1 MSLNRLQFI
10 GSRDRIHKIQPMK
23 IIVSIL
29 ITFACVLTALSQQAQ
44 LDTLRAEGYAAL
56 YNLDYEGARRRFQK
70 MVELAPEDPAGA
82 QCLASSF
89 WLQQLNES
97 YQLKATIYSGDAKDK
112 TDRRQT
118 DEFRKWIRQAK
129 TLSEARLKKEPRSVD
144 ALYYL
149 GAAEGLEAA
158 YTAQVEKKYVAAL
171 RAGNSAVDHHREVIK
186 LSPDYHDAELTIG
199 LHNYIV
205 GSLSLPL
212 KMIAGTMG
220 VRGSKKRGLETLE
233 RVTVEGKWARDLARI
248 LLVDL
253 YKREKRYEDAVKMA
267 RQLSEKY
274 PRNYL
279 YKLQMAD
286 ALTLQIAVLRK
297 KKVPFKTEETELQ
310 NIFTALS
317 RDKSFDSSTRNLI
330 NERWT
335 LARQQLSQD

>member
-1 MSLNRLQFI
+1 
-10 GSRDRIHKIQPMK
+10 MK
-23 IIVSIL
+23 IIVSIF
-29 ITFACVLTALSQQAQ
+29 IACASVLTAVAQQAQ
-44 LDTLRAEGYAAL
+44 LDTLRAEGYEAL
-56 YNLDYEGARRRFQK
+56 YNLDYDSARRRFQK

-82 QCLASSF
+82 QCMASSL

-97 YQLKATIYSGDAKDK
+97 YQLKSTLYSGDDKDK
-112 TDRRQT
+112 SDRKQT

-129 TLSEARLKKEPRSVD
+129 TLSEARLKKEPRNVD

-171 RAGNSAVDHHREVIK
+171 RAGTNAVDHHREVIK
-186 LSPDYHDAELTIG
+186 LSPEYHDAELTIG
-199 LHNYIV
+199 LHNYVV

-212 KMIAGTMG
+212 KMIARTMG
-220 VRGSKKRGLETLE
+220 VSGSKKRGLETLE

-253 YKREKRYEDAVKMA
+253 YKREKRYDDAVKMA

-286 ALTLQIAVLRK
+286 ALTSQIATLRK
-297 KKVPFKTEETELQ
+297 KKVPFKTEENELQ

-317 RDKSFDSSTRNLI
+317 RDKTFDSPTRTLI
-330 NERWT
+330 NQRWT
-335 LARQQLSQD
+335 LARQQLSQER

>member
-1 MSLNRLQFI
+1 
-10 GSRDRIHKIQPMK
+10 MK
-23 IIVSIL
+23 IIASIL
-29 ITFACVLTALSQQAQ
+29 ITFVCVLTALSQQAQ
-44 LDTLRAEGYAAL
+44 LDTLRAEGYQAL
-56 YNLDYEGARRRFQK
+56 YNLDYGGARRRFHK

-97 YQLKATIYSGDAKDK
+97 YQFKGTIYSGDGKDK
-112 TDRRQT
+112 SDRRQT

-129 TLSEARLKKEPRSVD
+129 MLSEALLKKEPRNVD

-199 LHNYIV
+199 LHNYVV

-212 KMIAGTMG
+212 KMIARTMG
-220 VRGSKKRGLETLE
+220 VSGSKKRGLETLE

-248 LLVDL
+248 LLIDI
-253 YKREKRYEDAVKMA
+253 YKREKRHEDAVKMA
-267 RQLSEKY
+267 RELSEKY

-286 ALTLQIAVLRK
+286 ALTLQIATLRK
-297 KKVPFKTEETELQ
+297 KKAPFKVEETELQ
-310 NIFTALS
+310 NIFMALS

-335 LARQQLSQD
+335 LARQQLSEH

>member
-1 MSLNRLQFI
+1 
-10 GSRDRIHKIQPMK
+10 MK

-29 ITFACVLTALSQQAQ
+29 ITFASVLTARAQQSQ
-44 LDTLRAEGYAAL
+44 LDKLRAEGYEAL
-56 YNLDYEGARRRFQK
+56 YNLDYDGARRHFQK

-82 QCLASSF
+82 QCLASSL

-97 YQLKATIYSGDAKDK
+97 YELKGTLYSGDSKDK
-112 TDRRQT
+112 SDRRQT

-129 TLSEARLKKEPRSVD
+129 TLSEARLKKDPRNVD

-171 RAGNSAVDHHREVIK
+171 RAGTSAVDHHREVIK
-186 LSPDYHDAELTIG
+186 LAPGYHDAELTIG

-253 YKREKRYEDAVKMA
+253 YKREKRYDDAVKMA
-267 RQLSEKY
+267 QQLAEKY

-286 ALTLQIAVLRK
+286 ALTSQIAMLRK
-297 KKVPFKTEETELQ
+297 KKAPFKAEEDKLQ
-310 NIFTALS
+310 NIFMSLS
-317 RDKSFDSSTRNLI
+317 RDKTFDPSTRNLI
-330 NERWT
+330 NQRWT
-335 LARQQLSQD
+335 VARQQLSQD

>member
-1 MSLNRLQFI
+1 M
-10 GSRDRIHKIQPMK
+10 MK
-23 IIVSIL
+23 IVVSIL
-29 ITFACVLTALSQQAQ
+29 ITFACGLTALAQQAQ
-44 LDTLRAEGYAAL
+44 LDTLRAEGYEAL

-70 MVELAPEDPAGA
+70 MVELAPQDPAGA
-82 QCLASSF
+82 QCLASSL
-89 WLQQLNES
+89 WLQQLNDS
-97 YQLKATIYSGDAKDK
+97 YQLKATLYSGDSKEK
-112 TDRRQT
+112 VDRRQT
-118 DEFRKWIRQAK
+118 EEFRKWIRQAK
-129 TLSEARLKKEPRSVD
+129 TLSEARLKNDPRNVD

-171 RAGNSAVDHHREVIK
+171 RAGTNAVDHHREVIK

-253 YKREKRYEDAVKMA
+253 YKREKRYEDALKMA

-286 ALTLQIAVLRK
+286 ALSSQIATLRK
-297 KKVPFKTEETELQ
+297 KKAPFKIEETELQ
-310 NIFTALS
+310 NIFTSLS
-317 RDKSFDSSTRNLI
+317 RDKTFDSPTRNLI
-330 NERWT
+330 NQRWT

>member
-1 MSLNRLQFI
+1 LRNLASLKFFL
-10 GSRDRIHKIQPMK
+10 
-23 IIVSIL
+23 SIL
-29 ITFACVLTALSQQAQ
+29 LLLVSLGTVFSQQQAQ
-44 LDTLRAEGYAAL
+44 LDTLRAEGYEAL

-70 MVELAPEDPAGA
+70 MVELAPDDPAGA
-82 QCLASSF
+82 QCLASSL

-97 YQLKATIYSGDAKDK
+97 YQLKSTLYSNSETKEK

-118 DEFRKWIRQAK
+118 DEFRKWIRRAK
-129 TLSEARLKKEPRSVD
+129 TLSEARLKKEPRNIE

-158 YTAQVEKKYVAAL
+158 YTAQVERKYVAAL
-171 RAGNSAVDHHREVIK
+171 RAGTNALEHHREVIK
-186 LSPDYHDAELTIG
+186 LSPEYHDAELTIG
-199 LHNYIV
+199 LHNYII

-220 VRGSKKRGLETLE
+220 VHGSKKRGLETLE

-248 LLVDL
+248 LLVDI

-267 RQLSEKY
+267 RQLSDKY

-286 ALTLQIAVLRK
+286 ALTSQIATLQK
-297 KKVPFKTEETELQ
+297 KKAPFKSEENELQ

-317 RDKSFDSSTRNLI
+317 RDKSFDSTTRNLI
-330 NERWT
+330 NQRWT
-335 LARQQLSQD
+335 LARQQLSRD

>member
-1 MSLNRLQFI
+1 
-10 GSRDRIHKIQPMK
+10 MK
-23 IIVSIL
+23 TIVSIL
-29 ITFACVLTALSQQAQ
+29 ITFVSIVTVCGQQAQ
-44 LDTLRAEGYAAL
+44 LDKLHAEGYEAL
-56 YNLDYEGARRRFQK
+56 YNLDYEGARRRFLS

-82 QCLASSF
+82 QCLASSL
-89 WLQQLNES
+89 WVQQLNES
-97 YQLKATIYSGDAKDK
+97 YERKATLYNSTESK

-129 TLSEARLKKEPRSVD
+129 SLAEARLKKDPRNVE

-158 YTAQVEKKYVAAL
+158 YTASVERKYVAAM
-171 RAGNSAVDHHREVIK
+171 RAGNNAVDHHRQVLK
-186 LSPDYHDAELTIG
+186 LLPDYHDAELTLG
-199 LHNYIV
+199 LHNYVV

-220 VRGSKKRGLETLE
+220 VRGSKKRGIETLE
-233 RVTVEGKWARDLARI
+233 RVVAEGKWARDLAGV

-253 YKREKRYEDAVKMA
+253 YKREKRFVDTVKIA

-279 YKLQMAD
+279 FKLQMAD
-286 ALTLQIAVLRK
+286 ALTSQILTLRK
-297 KKVPFKTEETELQ
+297 TKSSFKNEENELQ

-317 RDKSFDSSTRNLI
+317 RDKTLATSTRDLI
-330 NERWT
+330 NQRWS
-335 LARQQLSQD
+335 LARQQLR

>member
-1 MSLNRLQFI
+1 
-10 GSRDRIHKIQPMK
+10 MK
-23 IIVSIL
+23 IIFSIF
-29 ITFACVLTALSQQAQ
+29 ITFVCVLTGLGQQAQ
-44 LDTLRAEGYAAL
+44 LDTLRAEGYEAL

-82 QCLASSF
+82 QCLASSL

-97 YQLKATIYSGDAKDK
+97 YQLKATIYSGTDEK

-129 TLSEARLKKEPRSVD
+129 TLSEARLKKEPHNVE

-158 YTAQVEKKYVAAL
+158 YTAQVERKYVAAL
-171 RAGNSAVDHHREVIK
+171 RAGTNAVDHHREVIK
-186 LSPDYHDAELTIG
+186 LAPDYHDAELTIG
-199 LHNYIV
+199 LHNYVV

-220 VRGSKKRGLETLE
+220 VRGSKKRGIETLE

-253 YKREKRYEDAVKMA
+253 YKREKRYDDAVKTA

-286 ALTLQIAVLRK
+286 ALTSQIVTLRK
-297 KKVPFKTEETELQ
+297 KKAPFKAEETDLQ
-310 NIFTALS
+310 NIFAGLS
-317 RDKSFDSSTRNLI
+317 RDKAFDPTTRNLI
-330 NERWT
+330 NQRWT
-335 LARQQLSQD
+335 LARQQLSER

>member
-1 MSLNRLQFI
+1 
-10 GSRDRIHKIQPMK
+10 MK
-23 IIVSIL
+23 IIVSSLIIL
-29 ITFACVLTALSQQAQ
+29 GSVIVVLGQQPQ
-44 LDTLRAEGYAAL
+44 LDTLRAEGYEAL

-70 MVELAPEDPAGA
+70 IVELAPEDPAGA
-82 QCLASSF
+82 QCLATSL

-97 YQLKATIYSGDAKDK
+97 YRLKGTLYSGDEKEK

-129 TLSEARLKKEPRSVD
+129 TLSEARLKKEPRNVE

-158 YTAQVEKKYVAAL
+158 YNAQVERKYVAAL
-171 RAGNSAVDHHREVIK
+171 RAGTNAVDHHREVIK

-199 LHNYIV
+199 LHNYVV

-233 RVTVEGKWARDLARI
+233 RVSVEGKWARDLARV
-248 LLVDL
+248 LLIEL
-253 YKREKRYEDAVKMA
+253 YKREKRYDDAFKTA
-267 RQLSEKY
+267 RWLSEKY

-279 YKLQMAD
+279 FKLQMAE
-286 ALTLQIAVLRK
+286 ALASQIATLRK
-297 KKVPFKTEETELQ
+297 SKAPFKAEESELQ
-310 NIFTALS
+310 NIFNALS
-317 RDKSFDSSTRNLI
+317 RDKTFDSSTRDLI
-330 NERWT
+330 NQRWT
-335 LARQQLSQD
+335 LARQQLR

>member
-1 MSLNRLQFI
+1 
-10 GSRDRIHKIQPMK
+10 MK

-29 ITFACVLTALSQQAQ
+29 ITFASVLTAPAQQSQ
-44 LDTLRAEGYAAL
+44 LDKLRAEGYEAL
-56 YNLDYEGARRRFQK
+56 YNLDYDGARRHFQK

-82 QCLASSF
+82 QCLASSL

-97 YQLKATIYSGDAKDK
+97 YELKGTLYSGDSKDK
-112 TDRRQT
+112 SDRRQT

-129 TLSEARLKKEPRSVD
+129 TLSEARLKKDPRNVD

-158 YTAQVEKKYVAAL
+158 YTAQVEKRYVAAL

-186 LSPDYHDAELTIG
+186 LAPDYHDAELTIG

-220 VRGSKKRGLETLE
+220 VRGSKRRGLETLE

-253 YKREKRYEDAVKMA
+253 YKREKRYADAVKMA
-267 RQLSEKY
+267 QQLSEKY

-286 ALTLQIAVLRK
+286 ALTSQIAMLRK
-297 KKVPFKTEETELQ
+297 KKAPFKAEEYELQ
-310 NIFTALS
+310 NIFTSLS
-317 RDKSFDSSTRNLI
+317 RDKTFDPSTRNLI
-330 NERWT
+330 NQRWT
-335 LARQQLSQD
+335 VARQQLSEH

>member
-1 MSLNRLQFI
+1 
-10 GSRDRIHKIQPMK
+10 MK
-23 IIVSIL
+23 IIVSIF
-29 ITFACVLTALSQQAQ
+29 IAFASVLTAPAQQSQ
-44 LDTLRAEGYAAL
+44 LDKLRAEGYEAL
-56 YNLDYEGARRRFQK
+56 YNLDYDGARRHFQK

-82 QCLASSF
+82 QCLASSL

-97 YQLKATIYSGDAKDK
+97 YELKGTLYSGDSKDK
-112 TDRRQT
+112 SDRRQT

-129 TLSEARLKKEPRSVD
+129 TLSEARLKKDPRNVD

-171 RAGNSAVDHHREVIK
+171 RAGTSAVDHHREVIK
-186 LSPDYHDAELTIG
+186 LAPGYHDAELTIG

-253 YKREKRYEDAVKMA
+253 YKREKRYDDAVKMA
-267 RQLSEKY
+267 QQLSEKY

-286 ALTLQIAVLRK
+286 ALTSQIAMLRK
-297 KKVPFKTEETELQ
+297 KKAPFKAEEDELQ
-310 NIFTALS
+310 NIFTSLS
-317 RDKSFDSSTRNLI
+317 RDKTFDPSTRNLI
-330 NERWT
+330 NQRWT
-335 LARQQLSQD
+335 VARQQLSQD

>member
-1 MSLNRLQFI
+1 
-10 GSRDRIHKIQPMK
+10 MK
-23 IIVSIL
+23 FLLSIL
-29 ITFACVLTALSQQAQ
+29 LLLISGEMVWSQQQAQ
-44 LDTLRAEGYAAL
+44 IDTLRAEGYEAL

-82 QCLASSF
+82 QCLASSL

-97 YQLKATIYSGDAKDK
+97 YQLKATLYSGDTREK

-129 TLSEARLKKEPRSVD
+129 TLSEARLKKEPRNVD

-158 YTAQVEKKYVAAL
+158 YAAQVEKKYVAAL
-171 RAGNSAVDHHREVIK
+171 RGGTNAVDHHREVIK
-186 LSPDYHDAELTIG
+186 AAPEYHDAELTIG

-253 YKREKRYEDAVKMA
+253 YKREKRYEDAVKTA

-286 ALTLQIAVLRK
+286 ALTSQIATLRK
-297 KKVPFKTEETELQ
+297 KKAPFKVEETELQ

-317 RDKSFDSSTRNLI
+317 RDKTFDSPTRNLI
-330 NERWT
+330 NQRWT

>member
-1 MSLNRLQFI
+1 
-10 GSRDRIHKIQPMK
+10 MK
-23 IIVSIL
+23 IIVSSLIIL
-29 ITFACVLTALSQQAQ
+29 GTVIAVLGQQAQ
-44 LDTLRAEGYAAL
+44 LDTLRAEGYEAL

-70 MVELAPEDPAGA
+70 MVELAPEDPAGS
-82 QCLASSF
+82 QCVATSL

-97 YQLKATIYSGDAKDK
+97 YRLKGTLYTGDEKEK
-112 TDRRQT
+112 TDRRQA

-129 TLSEARLKKEPRSVD
+129 MLSEARLKKEPRNVE

-158 YTAQVEKKYVAAL
+158 YDAQVERKYVAAM
-171 RAGNSAVDHHREVIK
+171 RAGTNAVDHHREVMK

-199 LHNYIV
+199 LHNYVV

-248 LLVDL
+248 LLIEL
-253 YKREKRYEDAVKMA
+253 YKREKRYDDAFKTA

-279 YKLQMAD
+279 FKLQMAE
-286 ALTLQIAVLRK
+286 ALASQIAVLRK
-297 KKVPFKTEETELQ
+297 SKASFKAEESELQ
-310 NIFTALS
+310 NIFNTLA
-317 RDKSFDSSTRNLI
+317 RDKTFDSSTRDLI
-330 NERWT
+330 NQRWS
-335 LARQQLSQD
+335 LARQQLSRH

>member
-1 MSLNRLQFI
+1 MAL
-10 GSRDRIHKIQPMK
+10 KIPLRPLRNLSELCEKDMK
-23 IIVSIL
+23 VILSALLLLASAGTVS
-29 ITFACVLTALSQQAQ
+29 SQQAQ
-44 LDTLRAEGYAAL
+44 LDTLRAEGYEAL
-56 YNLDYEGARRRFQK
+56 YNLDYDGARRRFQK
-70 MVELAPEDPAGA
+70 MVDLAPEDPAGA
-82 QCLASSF
+82 QCLASSL

-97 YQLKATIYSGDAKDK
+97 YQLKSTLYSGDGKDK
-112 TDRRQT
+112 SDRRQT

-129 TLSEARLKKEPRSVD
+129 TLSEARLKKEPGNVD

-171 RAGNSAVDHHREVIK
+171 RAGTSAVDHHREVIK

-199 LHNYIV
+199 LHNYVV

-253 YKREKRYEDAVKMA
+253 YKREKRYEDAVKTA

-286 ALTLQIAVLRK
+286 ALTSQIATLRK
-297 KKVPFKTEETELQ
+297 KKAPFKTEENELQ

-317 RDKSFDSSTRNLI
+317 RDKTFDSPTRNLI
-330 NERWT
+330 NQRWT
-335 LARQQLSQD
+335 LARQQLSQ

>member
-1 MSLNRLQFI
+1 
-10 GSRDRIHKIQPMK
+10 MK

-29 ITFACVLTALSQQAQ
+29 IVLASTVAILGQQAQ
-44 LDTLRAEGYAAL
+44 LDTLRAEGYEAL

-70 MVELAPEDPAGA
+70 MVELAPENPAGA
-82 QCLASSF
+82 QCLATSL

-97 YQLKATIYSGDAKDK
+97 YQLKGTIYSSADSKDK

-118 DEFRKWIRQAK
+118 EEFRKWIRQAK
-129 TLSEARLKKEPRSVD
+129 TLSEARLKKEPQNVD
-144 ALYYL
+144 ALYFL
-149 GAAEGLEAA
+149 GAAEALEAA
-158 YTAQVEKKYVAAL
+158 YTAQVERKYVAAL
-171 RAGNSAVDHHREVIK
+171 RAGSDAVDHHREVIK
-186 LSPDYHDAELTIG
+186 LAPDYHDAEITIG
-199 LHNYIV
+199 LYNYIV

-248 LLVDL
+248 LLFDL
-253 YKREKRYEDAVKMA
+253 YKREKRYEDAVKTA

-279 YKLQMAD
+279 YKLQMAE
-286 ALTLQIAVLRK
+286 ALTSQIVTLRK
-297 KKVPFKTEETELQ
+297 KKAPFKAEETELQ

-317 RDKSFDSSTRNLI
+317 RDKAFDSTTRNLI
-330 NERWT
+330 NQRWT
-335 LARQQLSQD
+335 LARQQLSEH

>member
-1 MSLNRLQFI
+1 
-10 GSRDRIHKIQPMK
+10 MK

-29 ITFACVLTALSQQAQ
+29 ITFASVLTALAQQSQ
-44 LDTLRAEGYAAL
+44 LDKLRAEGYEAL
-56 YNLDYEGARRRFQK
+56 YNLDYDGARRHFQK

-82 QCLASSF
+82 QCLASSL

-97 YQLKATIYSGDAKDK
+97 YELKGTLYSGDSKDK
-112 TDRRQT
+112 SDRRQT

-129 TLSEARLKKEPRSVD
+129 TLSEARLKKDPRNVD

-171 RAGNSAVDHHREVIK
+171 RAGTSAVDHHREVIK
-186 LSPDYHDAELTIG
+186 LAPDYHDAELTIG

-233 RVTVEGKWARDLARI
+233 RLTVEGKWARDLARI

-253 YKREKRYEDAVKMA
+253 YKREKRYDDAVKMA
-267 RQLSEKY
+267 QQLSEKY

-286 ALTLQIAVLRK
+286 ALTSQIAMLRK
-297 KKVPFKTEETELQ
+297 KKAPFKAEEDELQ
-310 NIFTALS
+310 NIFTSLS
-317 RDKSFDSSTRNLI
+317 RDKTFDPSTRNLI
-330 NERWT
+330 NQRWT
-335 LARQQLSQD
+335 VARQQLSQD

>member
-1 MSLNRLQFI
+1 
-10 GSRDRIHKIQPMK
+10 MK
-23 IIVSIL
+23 VILSIL
-29 ITFACVLTALSQQAQ
+29 LLLASLGTVLGQQQAQ
-44 LDTLRAEGYAAL
+44 LDTLRAEGYEAL

-70 MVELAPEDPAGA
+70 MVEIAPEDPVGA
-82 QCLASSF
+82 QCLASSL

-97 YQLKATIYSGDAKDK
+97 YQLKSTLYSSADSKEK

-129 TLSEARLKKEPRSVD
+129 TLSEARLKKEPRNVD

-158 YTAQVEKKYVAAL
+158 YTAQIERKYVAAL
-171 RAGNSAVDHHREVIK
+171 RAGTNAVDHHREVIK

-199 LHNYIV
+199 LHNYVV
-205 GSLSLPL
+205 GSLSLAL

-253 YKREKRYEDAVKMA
+253 YKREKRYDDAVKIA

-286 ALTLQIAVLRK
+286 ALTSHIATLRK
-297 KKVPFKTEETELQ
+297 KKAPFKTEETELQ

-317 RDKSFDSSTRNLI
+317 RDKTFDSQTRNLI
-330 NERWT
+330 NQRWT
-335 LARQQLSQD
+335 LARQQLSRD

>member
-1 MSLNRLQFI
+1 
-10 GSRDRIHKIQPMK
+10 MK

-29 ITFACVLTALSQQAQ
+29 ITFVCVFTALSQQTQ
-44 LDTLRAEGYAAL
+44 LDTLRAEGYQAL
-56 YNLDYEGARRRFQK
+56 YNLDYEGARRRFHK

-82 QCLASSF
+82 QCLATSL

-97 YQLKATIYSGDAKDK
+97 YQFKGTIYSGDSKEK
-112 TDRRQT
+112 TDRGQN

-129 TLSEARLKKEPRSVD
+129 TLAEARLKKEPRNVD

-171 RAGNSAVDHHREVIK
+171 RAGTNAVDHHREVIK
-186 LSPDYHDAELTIG
+186 LAPDYHDAELTIG
-199 LHNYIV
+199 LHNYVV
-205 GSLSLPL
+205 GSLSFAL
-212 KMIAGTMG
+212 KMIARTMG
-220 VRGSKKRGLETLE
+220 VSGSKKRGLETLE
-233 RVTVEGKWARDLARI
+233 RVTVEGKWACDLARI

-267 RQLSEKY
+267 RELSEKY

-286 ALTLQIAVLRK
+286 ALTLQIAALRK
-297 KKVPFKTEETELQ
+297 KKAPFKAEENELQ
-310 NIFTALS
+310 NIFTALT
-317 RDKSFDSSTRNLI
+317 RDKTFDTSTRNLI
-330 NERWT
+330 NQRWT
-335 LARQQLSQD
+335 LARQQLSER

>member
-1 MSLNRLQFI
+1 
-10 GSRDRIHKIQPMK
+10 MK

-29 ITFACVLTALSQQAQ
+29 ITFVCVFTALSQQTQ
-44 LDTLRAEGYAAL
+44 LDTLRAEGYQAL
-56 YNLDYEGARRRFQK
+56 YNLDYEGARRRFHK

-82 QCLASSF
+82 QCLATSL

-97 YQLKATIYSGDAKDK
+97 YQFKGTIYSGDTKEKA
-112 TDRRQT
+112 DRGQN

-129 TLSEARLKKEPRSVD
+129 TLAEARLKKEPRNVD

-171 RAGNSAVDHHREVIK
+171 RAGTNAVDHHREVIK
-186 LSPDYHDAELTIG
+186 LAPDYHDAELTIG
-199 LHNYIV
+199 LHNYVV
-205 GSLSLPL
+205 GSLSFAL
-212 KMIAGTMG
+212 KMIARTMG
-220 VRGSKKRGLETLE
+220 VSGSKKRGLETLE

-267 RQLSEKY
+267 RELSEKY

-279 YKLQMAD
+279 YKLQMAES
-286 ALTLQIAVLRK
+286 LTLQIATLRK
-297 KKVPFKTEETELQ
+297 KKAPFKTEETELQ

-317 RDKSFDSSTRNLI
+317 RDKTFDSPTRTLI
-330 NERWT
+330 NQRWT